1 MGEVE
6 ILPAKKNLSSNRR
19 RGANRGISINRLR
32 VAAYCRVSTD
42 DEEQLGSFKSQKLYY
57 DDKIRSNKEWVFA
70 GIFADEAIT
79 GTKIDKRKGF
89 QEMIRKC
96 MDGEID
102 LILTKSISRFSR
114 NTQDTLKYV
123 RMLREKNIAIIFEK
137 ENINTMDMN
146 GELLL
151 TILSSLA
158 QGEVESLSNNV
169 KLGIQMKMKR
179 GELFGFHGCYG
190 YDYHKDSKSIIMNEA
205 EAKVV
210 RMIFDWYTQGYGTST
225 IARYLISMGIKNKK
239 GEVQWRAN
247 GIVRMITNEKYV
259 GDLLLGKTFTVDP
272 ISKRRLKNMGE
283 SNQYYIRDHHEAIVS
298 RETWDKAQEIHASR
312 IKSREIAE
320 TGNRERYTRQ
330 YAFSSM
336 LECVYCGHKL
346 SRRTRHQTTS
356 TVKPV
361 WQCMNATKNGIDSCP
376 YCKAIDEAILESAFV
391 DSMQMIVNNYDDVFD
406 SVLNAVKDTLRD
418 DSDIK
423 RIRHLN
429 KKIDAI
435 NNKKNKLTN
444 LLIDDKIEQTE
455 YEQKKA
461 EFQFQLHQL
470 TGEKQLLEDNVGKRQ
485 NVSKRMSELCDAL
498 KLEGNPLSEFDR
510 LVFESI
516 TEKVIV
522 GGYDDENNPLPYK
535 LCFILKCNQ
544 NLRVKDAKA
553 DYKLKNQKKKKV
565 TK

>member
-1 MGEVE
+1 MSDVE
-6 ILPAKKNLSSNRR
+6 ILPAKRILPSNRI
-19 RGANRGISINRLR
+19 GPNRGIPIRRLR

-42 DEEQLGSFKSQKLYY
+42 DEDQLGSFISQKLYY
-57 DDKIRSNKEWVFA
+57 DDKIRSNKDWLFA

-96 MDGEID
+96 MNGEID

-179 GELFGFHGCYG
+179 GELFGFHGCFG
-190 YDYHKDSKSIIMNEA
+190 YDYHKDTKSIVVNEE
-205 EAKVV
+205 EANVV
-210 RMIFDWYTQGYGTST
+210 RMIFDWYTQGYGAST
-225 IARYLISMGIKNKK
+225 IEKYLTSMGIKNKK
-239 GEVQWRAN
+239 GEVQWRAS
-247 GIVRMITNEKYV
+247 GILRMITNEKYA

-298 RETWDKAQEIHASR
+298 REVWDKAQEIHESR
-312 IKSREIAE
+312 IKSRVIAS
-320 TGNRERYTRQ
+320 TGYRERYTRK

-336 LECVYCGHKL
+336 LECGYCGHKL

-361 WQCMNATKNGIDSCP
+361 WQCMNATKYGIDSCP
-376 YCKAIDEAILESAFV
+376 HCKAIDESILESAFV
-391 DSMQMIVNNYDDVFD
+391 DSIQMIVNNYDDVFE
-406 SVLNAVKDTLRD
+406 SVMDAVEETFRD
-418 DSDIK
+418 DADEK
-423 RIRHLN
+423 RIRYLD
-429 KKIDAI
+429 KEIATI
-435 NNKKNKLTN
+435 NAKKNKLTN
-444 LLIDDKIEQTE
+444 LLIDDRIEQTE
-455 YEQKKA
+455 YDQKKT
-461 EFQFQLHQL
+461 EFLYKLHQL
-470 TGEKQLLEDNVGKRQ
+470 TGEKELLEDKIGKRE
-485 NVSKRMSELCDAL
+485 NISKRMSELQNAL
-498 KLEGNPLSEFDR
+498 KLDENPLSEFDR
-510 LVFESI
+510 IVFENI

-522 GGYDDENNPLPYK
+522 GGYDEENNPLPYK
-535 LCFILKCNQ
+535 LRFILKCDQ
-544 NLRVKDAKA
+544 NLRVEDAKA
-553 DYKLKNQKKKKV
+553 DYKVKHQKKEKV